1 MVHNCEGAY
10 LGVGVDLQGVGGGVE
25 SGDLGDVVVLALT
38 LLLLQ
43 LEGDTTDG
51 TALDTLHQMGC
62 EASDLVAQT
71 LRGDDSLERHMM
83 NLAGHELELVLC
95 TYDFIDDALVGV
107 EIESEAGVA
116 AALALAMGPSAI
128 RSPSPHELPLTQG
141 EYSLLLDEHTGGP
154 FGGFRAY
161 ATLSTRKRA
170 SAVRPAFRHRF
181 SADHGGC

>member
-1 MVHNCEGAY
+1 MVHYCEGAY
-10 LGVGVDLQGVGGGVE
+10 LGVGVDLKGVGGGVE

-51 TALDTLHQMGC
+51 TALDTLHQMGR

-71 LRGDDSLERHMM
+71 LRGDDSLQRHIVS
-83 NLAGHELELVLC
+83 LAGHELEMVLC
-95 TYDFIDDALVGV
+95 TYDFIDDALVRV

-128 RSPSPHELPLTQG
+128 RPPLPHELLPT
-141 EYSLLLDEHTGGP
+141 
-154 FGGFRAY
+154 
-161 ATLSTRKRA
+161 
-170 SAVRPAFRHRF
+170 
-181 SADHGGC
+181 